1 MFLGDELGSFT
12 IFFPQAQ
19 RCKEQAS
26 NITLKVDTQ
35 KTARVVKMQQKTHTK
50 DRKKKPKKRHTNK
63 QMNMSSTCIAQ
74 SQQTNKQTRKTT
86 KQST

>member
-1 MFLGDELGSFT
+1 MFLDDELGSFT

-35 KTARVVKMQQKTHTK
+35 KTARVVKMQQKTPTEK
-50 DRKKKPKKRHTNK
+50 SPKK
-63 QMNMSSTCIAQ
+63 AY
-74 SQQTNKQTRKTT
+74 KQTDEHV
-86 KQST
+86 